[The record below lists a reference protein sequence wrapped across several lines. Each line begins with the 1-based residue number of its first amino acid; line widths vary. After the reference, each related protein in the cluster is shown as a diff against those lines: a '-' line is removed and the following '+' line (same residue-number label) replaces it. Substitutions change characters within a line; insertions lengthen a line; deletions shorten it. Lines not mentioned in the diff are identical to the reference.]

1 MIARMRYLLSRARTP
16 LYKYILRLLLV
27 LCLSATILPPPVLA
41 KAETAPSLPSVGDYA
56 CILADDVFFY
66 AAPDERRGVF
76 LLPKSYYVRLM
87 EYGTTFCKV
96 EYQRNESAA
105 QRLVGYAKT
114 EELTFVNYVPVR
126 PYLYYVF
133 DVKYTIEDAETGN
146 SSLLTEITLSCVYYG
161 DYRVG
166 SETYC
171 YVLRGEEFGYIPKPS
186 GFSYDPNTEYA
197 DYLSSLSPPSSDS
210 SEEPLPTDG
219 ASPMQIAILIVICL
233 LVPVLAALILKP
245 PKKPTFDVED

>member
-16 LYKYILRLLLV
+16 LYKYILRFLLV
-27 LCLSATILPPPVLA
+27 LCLSASIFPRPVLA
-41 KAETAPSLPSVGDYA
+41 KAETESLRPSVGDYA

-66 AAPDERRGVF
+66 ATPDERKGLF

-87 EYGTTFCKV
+87 EYGSTFCKV
-96 EYQRNESAA
+96 EYQRSESAA
-105 QRLVGYAKT
+105 QRLVGYART
-114 EELTFVNYVPVR
+114 EELTFVDYVPVR

-133 DVKYTIEDAETGN
+133 DVKYTIEDSEAGN
-146 SSLLTEITLSCVYYG
+146 SSFLTEITLSCVYYG

-186 GFSYDPNTEYA
+186 GFSYHPNTEYE
-197 DYLSSLSPPSSDS
+197 DYLSSLSPSSSADTQEPVPT
-210 SEEPLPTDG
+210 EE
-219 ASPMQIAILIVICL
+219 ASPMQIAILVVICL
-233 LVPVLAALILKP
+233 LVPVLAAFILKP
-245 PKKPTFDVED
+245 PKKPTFEVEE

>member
-1 MIARMRYLLSRARTP
+1 M
-16 LYKYILRLLLV
+16 
-27 LCLSATILPPPVLA
+27 
-41 KAETAPSLPSVGDYA
+41 
-56 CILADDVFFY
+56 
-66 AAPDERRGVF
+66 
-76 LLPKSYYVRLM
+76 
-87 EYGTTFCKV
+87 
-96 EYQRNESAA
+96 
-105 QRLVGYAKT
+105 
-114 EELTFVNYVPVR
+114 
-126 PYLYYVF
+126 
-133 DVKYTIEDAETGN
+133 KYTIEDAETGN
-146 SSLLTEITLSCVYYG
+146 SSFLTEITLSCVYYG

-210 SEEPLPTDG
+210 SEEPLPTNG